1 MGTLPIF
8 IVLLCYWRQS
18 NIIMLLSNS
27 LTLKTQVTPTILQCS
42 AILSCCIQQDKM
54 MFAGNIS
61 TALLRAEAQGIFR
74 RWGGSACGRLCK
86 ASMRPLHWGFC
97 WDTDVIAQENFVI
110 HPSECAHRG
119 FQEQVSTFHY
129 HSKCVL
135 QARVHFMLVLGAIS

>member
-1 MGTLPIF
+1 
-8 IVLLCYWRQS
+8 
-18 NIIMLLSNS
+18 
-27 LTLKTQVTPTILQCS
+27 
-42 AILSCCIQQDKM
+42 

-61 TALLRAEAQGIFR
+61 TALLRAEGQGIFR

-135 QARVHFMLVLGAIS
+135 QTTVHFMLVLGAIS

>member
-1 MGTLPIF
+1 
-8 IVLLCYWRQS
+8 
-18 NIIMLLSNS
+18 
-27 LTLKTQVTPTILQCS
+27 
-42 AILSCCIQQDKM
+42 

-97 WDTDVIAQENFVI
+97 SDTDVIAQENFVI

-135 QARVHFMLVLGAIS
+135 QASVHFMLVLGAIS